1 MCSIMNISIL
11 MKDGQTLLENKRYD
25 AAEAIFQ
32 KVIALLNEEKNY
44 PER

>member
-1 MCSIMNISIL
+1 MCSMKNIAVL

-32 KVIALLNEEKNY
+32 KVITLLSEEENY